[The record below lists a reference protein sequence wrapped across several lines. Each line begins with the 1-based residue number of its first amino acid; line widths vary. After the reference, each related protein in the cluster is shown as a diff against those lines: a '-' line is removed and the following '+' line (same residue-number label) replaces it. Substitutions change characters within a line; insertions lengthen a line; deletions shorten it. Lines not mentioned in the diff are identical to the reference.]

1 MTKHLS
7 FWTALALAWLT
18 GLPLR
23 AQDLLRDQPSLSRI
37 EQGLNH
43 MYGYEFGEA
52 RQQFQ
57 EVQAK
62 YPQHPATPLIDAL
75 MILWQ
80 HQPFADFKSAAF
92 AQHRQLLEKT
102 ISLAEARLAKNED
115 DVEGVYFKMVAC
127 GLLVLHYND
136 MGESMKA
143 VGETKRL
150 YTLIKQSFD
159 LRSQNPELYLMTGLY
174 NYYREYYPQAH
185 PVYKPVAMFFKSG
198 SRREGLADLEFCAR
212 KGIFSAPEAEG
223 YLAFINLRYEKN
235 PPKALLHSRHLVS
248 KYPKN
253 LHYVANLAETLLL
266 TRNYAEALPF
276 AQQLEASPRPF
287 RQAVGKV
294 FGAMVAEFHQKDLD
308 AAGKAYHQA
317 EALFKKEGNYADPY
331 RVYVYAGLHR
341 HYQRLGNKVQ
351 ANHYRQLAK
360 HFDTYNYLAETF

>member
-1 MTKHLS
+1 MRKLQL
-7 FWTALALAWLT
+7 FGTALAWAWLT
-18 GLPLR
+18 CLPLR
-23 AQDLLRDQPSLSRI
+23 AQDLLRDQPSLALI
-37 EQGLNH
+37 EQGLSH

-52 RQQFQ
+52 RRQFQ

-92 AQHRQLLEKT
+92 VQHFQLLEKT
-102 ISLAEARLAKNED
+102 VSLAEARLAKNEA

-150 YTLIKQSFD
+150 YSLIKQSFD
-159 LRSQNPELYLMTGLY
+159 LRNQNVELYLMTGLY

-185 PVYKPVAMFFKSG
+185 PVYKPVALFFKSG
-198 SRREGLADLEFCAR
+198 SRRDGLADLEFCAR

-235 PPKALLHSRHLVS
+235 PAKALLHSRHLVS

-266 TRNYAEALPF
+266 TRHYAEAQPL
-276 AQQLEASPRPF
+276 AEQLEAAPRPF
-287 RQAVGKV
+287 RQAQGKV
-294 FGAMVAEFHQKDLD
+294 LGAMVAEFHHKDLD
-308 AAGKAYHQA
+308 LASKRYHQA
-317 EALFKKEGNYADPY
+317 EALFKKEGKYADPY

-341 HYQRLGNKVQ
+341 HYLRLGNKVQ
-351 ANHYRQLAK
+351 ADHYRQLAK
-360 HFDTYNYLAETF
+360 QFDTHNYLAETF